1 MLLGCRLQ
9 QDKENSVLLG
19 ETWKLQTNLLPAH
32 YVCAWHSL
40 SSLAL
45 SPTGFP
51 KITICSCRASFGSL
65 GNCPFSLP
73 LWNSDASLSRTL
85 LLIPICAARSQLPVS
100 VLQDNRSH
108 ADQCDNPPKSFPG
121 SFPRWSFPSASRH
134 CLCLNSQSPS
144 SHSVFSSRQDNAKKR
159 SLPLHIQVLLPTG
172 QQNTVKAEETN
183 TKVIIIKVKNKKVS
197 KL

>member
-51 KITICSCRASFGSL
+51 KITTICSCRASFGSL

-73 LWNSDASLSRTL
+73 LWNSDASLARTL

-108 ADQCDNPPKSFPG
+108 ADQCDNSPKSFPG

-134 CLCLNSQSPS
+134 CLCLTSQSPS
-144 SHSVFSSRQDNAKKR
+144 SHSVFSSRQDNG
-159 SLPLHIQVLLPTG
+159 QTGPTG
-172 QQNTVKAEETN
+172 QQNTIKAEETN
-183 TKVIIIKVKNKKVS
+183 TKVIIFKVINKKVS